1 MVPSM
6 RTSFAG
12 IGSGGVEAVKPAD
25 LVREPADLDDRQVL
39 CLLRRSQGRPAASQ
53 HWQTR
58 FSPSHRLQ
66 MGRAGLTP
74 RMCPGRH
81 KAGLPEQ
88 DLVSSDQGMSCSHRE
103 AAQPLLLGVVIGSKI
118 RLDQLPGRALPSVPV
133 AGPSDRR
140 HQKGQKK
147 ISILSQNGP
156 RPLRVY
162 SFRPHEAPT
171 QPSSIHGK
179 VICSG
184 HLVVHRL
191 IGTTALKQFKQ
202 GLLLPRHKSIILL
215 RCS

>member
-1 MVPSM
+1 MPSLASAAM
-6 RTSFAG
+6 RTGGSSTRSSFSAG
-12 IGSGGVEAVKPAD
+12 SMGRICSCSVGGGVDLKFGGVDGAIHEDLFCGDRERRVEAVKPAD
-25 LVREPADLDDRQVL
+25 LVREPAG
-39 CLLRRSQGRPAASQ
+39 LLRRSQGRPAASQ

-118 RLDQLPGRALPSVPV
+118 RLDQLTGRALPSVPV

-171 QPSSIHGK
+171 QPSSIHG
-179 VICSG
+179 
-184 HLVVHRL
+184 R
-191 IGTTALKQFKQ
+191 
-202 GLLLPRHKSIILL
+202 
-215 RCS
+215 